1 MDGSIVFYIHSDT
14 IEYDSV
20 LFSAGE
26 LTADILN
33 LTAEDHRSFDKRLQ
47 RIWDLAEQYEDTL
60 DRGVWWELNCQFITL
75 RRKLMGYRVFQILLR
90 DDERLLNE
98 AAQYTEA
105 LSLLPEEELDLTDH
119 TLEQW
124 TDLLERAELS
134 GDIPFPLLICHG
146 SRKEKWNYYRQQ
158 ILRYEAYLKDVAA
171 FNPTIHNFIRFLLAK
186 LERNSPENYAAA
198 LYQFYNDERLAE
210 KLIVNPASL
219 DQSFYRKYDPCAVS
233 YVPRELPD
241 GTFAICQEHTTDS
254 LQALLKADYMTALN
268 AGYNI
273 RQCAICKKYFLVKSG
288 AHALYCEGACPHAPQ
303 YTCRQFGSYTAQK
316 ELAGDI
322 PKVRMKL
329 AAFERIR
336 KDRLRGIITA
346 EEAKTLNRYVADLL
360 YRALGE
366 ADFSNERFEEMVSPS
381 RLYADCGVTRKA
393 RPRGRPR
400 KVKDGDAP

>member
-14 IEYDSV
+14 IEYDGV

-33 LTAEDHRSFDKRLQ
+33 LAAEDYRLFGKRLQ
-47 RIWDLAEQYEDTL
+47 RMWDLAKQYEDTL

-75 RRKLMGYRVFQILLR
+75 RRKLMEYQVFQILLR
-90 DDERLLNE
+90 DDEQMLNE
-98 AAQYTEA
+98 AAQYTGA
-105 LSLLPEEELDLTDH
+105 LSLLPEEELDFTDY

-124 TDLLERAELS
+124 TDLLERAGLS
-134 GDIPFPLLICHG
+134 GDIPFPLLICPG
-146 SRKEKWNYYRQQ
+146 GRKEKWNYYRQQ

-171 FNPTIHNFIRFLLAK
+171 FNPTIHNFIHFLLAK

-210 KLIVNPASL
+210 KLIVNPVGPE
-219 DQSFYRKYDPCAVS
+219 QSFYRKYDPCAVS

-288 AHALYCEGACPHAPQ
+288 VHALYCEGACPHAPQ

-329 AAFERIR
+329 AAF
-336 KDRLRGIITA
+336 DT
-346 EEAKTLNRYVADLL
+346 NY
-360 YRALGE
+360 
-366 ADFSNERFEEMVSPS
+366 
-381 RLYADCGVTRKA
+381 
-393 RPRGRPR
+393 
-400 KVKDGDAP
+400 

>member
-14 IEYDSV
+14 IEYDGV

-33 LTAEDHRSFDKRLQ
+33 LTAEDYRSFGERLQ
-47 RIWDLAEQYEDTL
+47 RMRDLAEQYEDTL
-60 DRGVWWELNCQFITL
+60 DRGVWWELNRQFITL
-75 RRKLMGYRVFQILLR
+75 RRKLMRYRVFQILLR
-90 DDERLLNE
+90 NDERLLNE

-105 LSLLPEEELDLTDH
+105 LSLLPEEELELTDY

-134 GDIPFPLLICHG
+134 GDIPFPLLICPG
-146 SRKEKWNYYRQQ
+146 GRKEKWNYYRQQ

-186 LERNSPENYAAA
+186 LKRNSPENYAAA

-210 KLIVNPASL
+210 KLIINPASQE
-219 DQSFYRKYDPCAVS
+219 QSFYQKYDPCAVS

-241 GTFAICQEHTTDS
+241 STFAICQEHTTDS

-273 RQCAICKKYFLVKSG
+273 RQCAICKRYFLVKSG

-336 KDRLRGIITA
+336 KDRLRGIITE

-360 YRALGE
+360 YQALGE
-366 ADFSNERFEEMVSPS
+366 ADFSNERFEELVSPG
-381 RLYADCGVTRKA
+381 RLYTDCGITSKT

-400 KVKDGDAP
+400 KVRDGDAP